1 MIESAFPIVEVPD
14 MDAALRFYHDALG
27 AGIAY
32 RFPSTGDPVFVSL
45 QAGASQLGLGLADGG
60 TAGRDAGILLWFYV
74 EDVDRVTAALAESGV
89 PVLEQPA
96 DSEWGERVSMVADPF
111 GTRVR
116 LAQPISPQP
125 EEE

>member
-27 AGIAY
+27 AGISY
-32 RFPSTGDPVFVSL
+32 RFPSTGDPVYVGL
-45 QAGASQLGLGLADGG
+45 QAGASQLGLGLTEGAA
-60 TAGRDAGILLWFYV
+60 AGNGAGMLLWFYV
-74 EDVDRVTAALAESGV
+74 EDVDRVTAELAASGV